1 MAVAST
7 SQKAPGSNADLK
19 QRSLW
24 TDALRRF
31 SQNRVSVLSLFCAIA
46 IILLAILAPII
57 EPAGYDNQV
66 YSEAWKFPSS
76 EHLMGTDGYGREV
89 FGRIAYG
96 ARISLMVALVVQIAA
111 LVIGIPLGALAGWY
125 GGKIDYALMRVVD
138 VMSAFPTLLFAIL
151 MLSVLGTGTS
161 SVFSSGF
168 LAGGVGNVFIALAA
182 TRWISI
188 ARLTRGQFLMLREKD
203 YVMASQ
209 ALGVPTTRIM
219 WRDMMPNAFS
229 PLLVDLSLGI
239 PEAIVGEAGL
249 SFLGIG
255 VNAPIP
261 SWGKMLNESLSTMTT
276 HWYLSVFPALMI
288 ALTMY
293 AFTLLGD
300 GIRDALDPSI
310 KT

>member
-1 MAVAST
+1 MASLETTLSANST
-7 SQKAPGSNADLK
+7 TDTTK

-24 TDALRRF
+24 SDALRRF
-31 SQNRVSVLSLFCAIA
+31 MRNRIA
-46 IILLAILAPII
+46 VVAFILAVGIVLLALFAPVIAP
-57 EPAGYDNQV
+57 EGYDNQV
-66 YSEAWKFPSS
+66 YTQSWQFPSS
-76 EHLMGTDGYGREV
+76 EHWMGTDAYGREV
-89 FGRIAYG
+89 FSRIAYG
-96 ARISLMVALVVQIAA
+96 ARISLMVALVVQLSA
-111 LVIGIPLGALAGWY
+111 LVIGIPIGALAGWY
-125 GGKIDYALMRVVD
+125 GGKVDYVLMRIVD

-151 MLSVLGTGTS
+151 MLSVLG
-161 SVFSSGF
+161 
-168 LAGGVGNVFIALAA
+168 GGLVNVLIAMAV

-188 ARLTRGQFLMLREKD
+188 ARLVRGQFLTLREKD
-203 YVMASQ
+203 FVAASQ
-209 ALGVPTTRIM
+209 VIGSSPLRIM
-219 WRDMMPNAFS
+219 MRDLLPNALS
-229 PLLVDLSLGI
+229 PLIVDLSLGI

-255 VNAPIP
+255 VNAPMP
-261 SWGKMLNESLSTMTT
+261 SWGKMLNESLSSLTT